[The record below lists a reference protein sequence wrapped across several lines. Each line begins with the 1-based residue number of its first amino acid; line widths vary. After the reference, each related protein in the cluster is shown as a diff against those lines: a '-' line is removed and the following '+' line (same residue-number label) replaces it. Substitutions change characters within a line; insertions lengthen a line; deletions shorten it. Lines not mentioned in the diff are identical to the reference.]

1 MISVKTVANNTGH
14 GKTGFCF
21 LSTSDTDA
29 GIEEIVK
36 EMVRY
41 NSTLTEADTRA
52 ALSVLDAVVERLLQE
67 GCKVRLP
74 WVDLQLAAHG
84 TAESISEKFYNKRG
98 DNRFVLKAL
107 VNKKFEA
114 KAVEKVFYKTKSSV
128 AEMDPS
134 IFQVFSIT
142 KDSSYSGE
150 RVVKAGMCFRIY
162 GKNLGFDFEDEKQG
176 VFLAL
181 KGDRK
186 KAVRITSFIRRTQR
200 TIDAILPQDMEKGV
214 YTVSFVKKNGEGS
227 YPVANTTDEI
237 EVIE

>member
-29 GIEEIVK
+29 GVEEIIK
-36 EMVRY
+36 EMVGY

-52 ALSVLDAVVERLLQE
+52 ALSVLEAVVERLLQE

-84 TAESISEKFYNKRG
+84 TAESISAKFQNKRG

-114 KAVEKVFYKTKSSV
+114 KAAEKVSYKTKSSV
-128 AEMDPS
+128 AEMDPK
-134 IFQVFSIT
+134 IFYVLSIT
-142 KDSSYSGE
+142 KDAAYSSE
-150 RVVKAGMCFRIY
+150 RVVKPGMCFRIR

-186 KAVRITSFIRRTQR
+186 KTVRITSFIRRTQR
-200 TIDAILPQDMEKGV
+200 TIDAILPQGMEKGV
-214 YTVSFVKKNGEGS
+214 YAVSFVKKNGEGS
-227 YPVANTTDEI
+227 YPVENTTDEI

>member
-1 MISVKTVANNTGH
+1 MISVKTIANNTGH

-52 ALSVLDAVVERLLQE
+52 ALSVLETAVERLLQE

-84 TAESISEKFYNKRG
+84 TAESISEKFQNKRG
-98 DNRFVLKAL
+98 DNRFVLKSL
-107 VNKKFEA
+107 VNKKFEE
-114 KAVEKVFYKTKSSV
+114 KAAEKVCYKTKLAT
-128 AEMDPS
+128 AEMDPV
-134 IFQVFSIT
+134 ILHVFSIT
-142 KDSSYSGE
+142 KDASYSSE
-150 RVVKAGMCFRIY
+150 RAVKAGTCFRIY

-176 VFLAL
+176 VFLLL
-181 KGDRK
+181 KSDRK
-186 KAVRITSFIRRTQR
+186 KAVRITNFIRRTQR
-200 TIDAILPQDMEKGV
+200 TIDAILPQNMESGV
-214 YTVSFVKKNGEGS
+214 YEVSFVKKNGEGL
-227 YPVANTTDEI
+227 YPSASTTDEL
-237 EVIE
+237 EVVE

>member
-1 MISVKTVANNTGH
+1 M
-14 GKTGFCF
+14 
-21 LSTSDTDA
+21 
-29 GIEEIVK
+29 
-36 EMVRY
+36 
-41 NSTLTEADTRA
+41 
-52 ALSVLDAVVERLLQE
+52 
-67 GCKVRLP
+67 RLP

-142 KDSSYSGE
+142 KDASYSGE
-150 RVVKAGMCFRIY
+150 RVVKPGMCFRIY

>member
-84 TAESISEKFYNKRG
+84 TAESISEKFYNNRG

-107 VNKKFEA
+107 VN
-114 KAVEKVFYKTKSSV
+114 
-128 AEMDPS
+128 
-134 IFQVFSIT
+134 
-142 KDSSYSGE
+142 
-150 RVVKAGMCFRIY
+150 
-162 GKNLGFDFEDEKQG
+162 
-176 VFLAL
+176 
-181 KGDRK
+181 
-186 KAVRITSFIRRTQR
+186 
-200 TIDAILPQDMEKGV
+200 
-214 YTVSFVKKNGEGS
+214 
-227 YPVANTTDEI
+227 
-237 EVIE
+237 

>member
-52 ALSVLDAVVERLLQE
+52 ALSVLDAVVE
-67 GCKVRLP
+67 RLP

-142 KDSSYSGE
+142 KDASYSGE

-200 TIDAILPQDMEKGV
+200 TIDAIMPQDMEKGV

>member
-52 ALSVLDAVVERLLQE
+52 ALSVLDVVVE
-67 GCKVRLP
+67 RLP

-142 KDSSYSGE
+142 KDASYSGE

>member
-29 GIEEIVK
+29 GVEEIIK
-36 EMVRY
+36 EMVGY

-52 ALSVLDAVVERLLQE
+52 ALSVLEAVVERLLQE
-67 GCKVRLP
+67 GCKVWLP

-84 TAESISEKFYNKRG
+84 TAESISAKFQNKRG

-114 KAVEKVFYKTKSSV
+114 KAAEKVDYKTKSSV
-128 AEMDPS
+128 AEMDPA
-134 IFQVFSIT
+134 IFYVLSIT
-142 KDSSYSGE
+142 KDAAYSSE
-150 RVVKAGMCFRIY
+150 RVVKPGMCFRIR
-162 GKNLGFDFEDEKQG
+162 GKNLGFDFEDEMQG

-181 KGDRK
+181 NGDRK
-186 KAVRITSFIRRTQR
+186 KTFRITSFIRRTQR

-214 YTVSFVKKNGEGS
+214 YVVSFVKKNGEGS

>member
-29 GIEEIVK
+29 GLEEIVK
-36 EMVRY
+36 EMVSY

-52 ALSVLDAVVERLLQE
+52 ALSVLDAVVKRLLQK

-74 WVDLQLAAHG
+74 WVDLRLAAHG
-84 TAESISEKFYNKRG
+84 TAESILAKFQNKRG

-114 KAVEKVFYKTKSSV
+114 MATEKVSYEATSSA
-128 AEMDPS
+128 AEMNPK
-134 IFQVFSIT
+134 IFCVFSIK
-142 KDSSYSGE
+142 KDAACSSE
-150 RVVKAGMCFRIY
+150 RILKVGMCFRVY

-181 KGDRK
+181 KDDRK
-186 KAVRITSFIRRTQR
+186 KSVRITSFIRRTQR
-200 TIDAILPQDMEKGV
+200 TVDAILPQDMESGL
-214 YTVSFVKKNGEGS
+214 YTVSFVKKNCEGS
-227 YPVANTTDEI
+227 YLVANTADEI
-237 EVIE
+237 EVVE